1 MSDIRFVLIGVA
13 VIFVGFLVL
22 GIFGENYQASNIET
36 NEFGNCFEY
45 SEDKEPI
52 PIDCSVKSFDQN
64 LFFGTVIALIVAGII
79 ALIKGARGDWDS
91 KVKPEDMVGPSR
103 DNRSNGNDSDPNTEK

>member
-13 VIFVGFLVL
+13 VIFVGFLIL

-45 SEDKEPI
+45 SDDKEPI
-52 PIDCSVKSFDQN
+52 PIDCSAKEFDQN
-64 LFFGTVIALIVAGII
+64 LFFGLVIALIVAGII
-79 ALIKGARGDWDS
+79 ALIKGVRKKQTLRFFRELLFFFGIL
-91 KVKPEDMVGPSR
+91 R
-103 DNRSNGNDSDPNTEK
+103 LIF

>member
-13 VIFVGFLVL
+13 VIFVGFLIL

-45 SEDKEPI
+45 FEDKEPI
-52 PIDCSVKSFDQN
+52 PVDCSAKSSEQT
-64 LFFGTVIALIVAGII
+64 LFFGIVIALIVAGII
-79 ALIKGARGDWDS
+79 ALIKGVRGDWDS

-103 DNRSNGNDSDPNTEK
+103 DNRMDGKDPD

>member
-1 MSDIRFVLIGVA
+1 MSDIRFVLIGVS
-13 VIFVGFLVL
+13 VIFVGFLIL
-22 GIFGENYQASNIET
+22 GVFGENYQASNIET

-52 PIDCSVKSFDQN
+52 PVDCSAKSSEQN
-64 LFFGTVIALIVAGII
+64 MFFGIVISLIVAGII
-79 ALIKGARGDWDS
+79 ALIKGVRGNWDS

-103 DNRSNGNDSDPNTEK
+103 DNRKDGKDSD

>member
-13 VIFVGFLVL
+13 VIFVGFLIL

-52 PIDCSVKSFDQN
+52 PVDCSAKSSEQN
-64 LFFGTVIALIVAGII
+64 MFFGIVIALIVAGIV
-79 ALIKGARGDWDS
+79 ALIKGVRGNWDS

-103 DNRSNGNDSDPNTEK
+103 DNRMDGKDSD

>member
-13 VIFVGFLVL
+13 VIFVGFLIL
-22 GIFGENYQASNIET
+22 GVFGENYQASNIET

-52 PIDCSVKSFDQN
+52 PVDCSAKSSEQN
-64 LFFGTVIALIVAGII
+64 MFFGIVIALIVAGII
-79 ALIKGARGDWDS
+79 ALIKGVRGNWDS
-91 KVKPEDMVGPSR
+91 KIKPEDMVGPSR
-103 DNRSNGNDSDPNTEK
+103 DNRMDGKDSD